1 MKFTALLLCGL
12 ALAAAGP
19 QGQQGNQSF
28 NEKQQNLLK
37 LFVNV
42 QQPNYN
48 QDQQQIGNNFNF
60 NNQNFNNANAVKQFQ
75 NAYQQGLLPR
85 GQVFNYNNPNQLQQA
100 IQLFDVFY
108 FAKDFDTFYQAACWA
123 RDRVNE
129 GQFVYALSVAIV
141 KRQDTQGVVLPPQSE
156 VYPNLYVNA
165 QAIQQAQNNKQQGQ
179 KQAVFQS
186 NNTNNYVQNQQ
197 QKQQQHQQ
205 QQQQQQQGNQNQY
218 QQLFNN
224 QYQNNQNYDN
234 ENLANQY
241 QNQQQQNQEARVA
254 YFSEDINLNQQFA
267 NQQIFNPTWFNQQKY
282 NQKNQNANQGENFFY
297 YLQQVLARY
306 NLERYANNLPNV
318 QPFQFNQN
326 VQPGYNP
333 QLQYHNGQ
341 AVPARPNN
349 VNINNAN
356 NNYLQQLQNIDRRI
370 ADAVDSQ
377 QVKNDQGTKQALN
390 AENGVAVLG
399 NIVQANENS
408 VNNQYYAANN
418 GFYGYFDV
426 FRKVV
431 GSIVDPNNQYQ
442 AAPGAIE
449 TNSAALRDPVFYQV
463 IARVV
468 NYFQNFKNQLK
479 PYNKEQVNFDGV
491 QVQSVNVDKLV
502 TYFDNNEVDLYNAIN
517 YQQGE
522 QAENYQYKAQQQQL
536 NNKPF
541 NYQIQVNSQQEADAI
556 VRVFIGPQYDAQG
569 NQYTLEQARQN
580 FVEIDRF
587 VTKLQNGQNQIQ
599 RNSQQSTRFVQQQPN
614 TRAIFNQAQQ
624 GNLNYNQTQQQQQQ
638 YTLPQNLI
646 LPKGSQN
653 GQQYVFVVAVNQY
666 QPNNNN
672 NNQNNQDNNQNQ
684 NNDNRPQGFPFDRQ
698 VQANTF
704 QQAKN
709 VFFQTVTVYNKN
721 NNNNNNNNN
730 QN

>member
-1 MKFTALLLCGL
+1 MKATALLLCGL
-12 ALAAAGP
+12 ALACAT
-19 QGQQGNQSF
+19 QQGNQ
-28 NEKQQNLLK
+28 NLNDKQQNLLK

-48 QDQQQIGNNFNF
+48 QEQQQIGNNFNF
-60 NNQNFNNANAVKQFQ
+60 NPKKFNNNYAVKQFQ
-75 NAYQQGLLPR
+75 SAYQQGLLPR

-141 KRQDTQGVVLPPQSE
+141 KRQDTQNIPLPPQSE

-179 KQAVFQS
+179 KQAVVQS

-197 QKQQQHQQ
+197 QKQKQQQQ

-234 ENLANQY
+234 ENQANQY
-241 QNQQQQNQEARVA
+241 QNQQQNNQEGRVA

-267 NQQIFNPTWFNQQKY
+267 NQQIYNPNWFNQQKY
-282 NQKNQNANQGENFFY
+282 NQKSQNANQGENFYY

-306 NLERYANNLPNV
+306 NLERYANNLPKV
-318 QPFQFNQN
+318 QPFQFNKN

-341 AVPARPNN
+341 AVPVRPNY

-377 QVKNDQGTKQALN
+377 QVKNNQGGKQALN

-418 GFYGYFDV
+418 GLYGYFDV

-431 GSIVDPNNQYQ
+431 GSIVDPNNKYQ

-449 TNSAALRDPVFYQV
+449 TNSAALRDPVFYQI

-468 NYFQNFKNQLK
+468 NYFQNFKNQLQSYK
-479 PYNKEQVNFDGV
+479 QEQLNFQGV
-491 QVQSVNVDKLV
+491 EVQAVNVDKLV

-569 NQYTLEQARQN
+569 NQYTLEQAKQN

-587 VTKLQNGQNQIQ
+587 VTNLKSGQNQIQ

-614 TRAIFNQAQQ
+614 SRAIFQ
-624 GNLNYNQTQQQQQQ
+624 GQVNYNQTQQQQQQ

-666 QPNNNN
+666 QPNNN
-672 NNQNNQDNNQNQ
+672 QNNQYNNQP
-684 NNDNRPQGFPFDRQ
+684 NDNRPQGFPFDRQ
-698 VQANTF
+698 VQPQNF

-709 VFFQTVTVYNKN
+709 IFFQTVTVYNKN
-721 NNNNNNNNN
+721 NNN
-730 QN
+730 QY